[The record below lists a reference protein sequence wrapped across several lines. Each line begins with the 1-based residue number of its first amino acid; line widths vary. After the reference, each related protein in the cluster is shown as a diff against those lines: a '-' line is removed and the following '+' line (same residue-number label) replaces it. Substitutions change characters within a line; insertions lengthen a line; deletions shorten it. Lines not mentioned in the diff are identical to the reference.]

1 MTFQSYEN
9 AYKNDYFKLFEINRF
24 WGAINY
30 GLISGETEV
39 ANCWLETETL
49 SSATDPLH
57 LIDNISKGNIST
69 KGLKTSSSLEVTLPE
84 SAWFVDSN
92 RQIIAFTKAISPHEM
107 TGVISSWRRKHL
119 PPQWIINE
127 GFGDVFKRIG
137 HFVKLEHNWDSYDSP
152 TIEKE
157 CISRGISILKK
168 LLQWREEIGLK
179 IPAPFVA
186 PLSNGGIQFEWEKGK
201 RYFEISVVPKSP
213 TINYLA
219 MDEAPD
225 GELILEG
232 SLKSQDDL
240 KYFLYYFIER
250 SSEWITAVWNIVSNR
265 NSAL

>member
-1 MTFQSYEN
+1 MTSQNYEN
-9 AYKNDYFKLFEINRF
+9 AYKNDYSKPLEGNRF

-39 ANCWLETETL
+39 ANSWVEMETL

-69 KGLKTSSSLEVTLPE
+69 KGLKTSSSSEVTLPE

-92 RQIIAFTKAISPHEM
+92 RKIIAFTKVILSHEL
-107 TGVISSWRRKHL
+107 TGVISSWRREHL
-119 PPQWIINE
+119 LPQWIINE
-127 GFGDVFKRIG
+127 GFDDAFKRIG
-137 HFVKLEHNWDSYDSP
+137 HFVRLEYNWDSHDSP
-152 TIEKE
+152 AIEKE

-168 LLQWREEIGLK
+168 LLRWREEIGLK

-186 PLSNGGIQFEWEKGK
+186 PLSNGGIQFEWEKDQ
-201 RYFEISVVPKSP
+201 RYFEISVVPKSA
-213 TINYLA
+213 TIDYLA
-219 MDEAPD
+219 MDEAQG

-240 KYFLYYFIER
+240 RYFLYYFIER
-250 SSEWITAVWNIVSNR
+250 PSEWIPVLWDIISNR
-265 NSAL
+265 NK